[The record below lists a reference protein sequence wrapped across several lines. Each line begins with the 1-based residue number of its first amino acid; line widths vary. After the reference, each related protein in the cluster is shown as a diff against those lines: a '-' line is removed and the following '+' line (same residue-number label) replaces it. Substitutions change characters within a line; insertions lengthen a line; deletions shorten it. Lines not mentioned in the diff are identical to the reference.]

1 MLGRRRLHRLFVWE
15 QMAADPHVFALH
27 RTTGKRKG
35 KTQDTKTVLV
45 FKLDKGVVADV
56 TEFQSD
62 YPTVAQFCKVHTGS
76 RLARVRRAH
85 AAIMSAAVK
94 NEKLMAAMWP
104 RSRGRLQWEM
114 RESETCEW
122 YNDGGRKTGL
132 DRADELR

>member
-1 MLGRRRLHRLFVWE
+1 LILSLPSAN
-15 QMAADPHVFALH
+15 AAQGDKSGAGKAKAGSVAPVCSGGAAYIAFSSGSRWQPILVYSSCIEP
-27 RTTGKRKG
+27 GKRKG

-94 NEKLMAAMWP
+94 NEKLMAAM
-104 RSRGRLQWEM
+104 
-114 RESETCEW
+114 
-122 YNDGGRKTGL
+122 
-132 DRADELR
+132 